1 MMGTVVIRRR
11 VGKSRSKAGS
21 GERVVGAALSVV
33 IAWACEGFG
42 VGVAVFLLLEAS
54 PVSLVPEQEMATR
67 MVKVGSTTITLKI
80 LSLSFTSSG

>member
-1 MMGTVVIRRR
+1 MGTVVIRRR

-21 GERVVGAALSVV
+21 GERVVAALLVV
-33 IAWACEGFG
+33 IAWACEGFC
-42 VGVAVFLLLEAS
+42 VGLAVFLLLEAS